1 MEGFT
6 RVAATADIPPGEMK
20 SFDVAGEDVAVAN
33 VGGEFRAFS
42 NICPHQDTALA
53 SGLGAI
59 YGNELVCM
67 LHDSAFDL
75 TTGRTTDGPA
85 AEPLTIYAVRIEGED
100 LLIGRE

>member
-20 SFDVAGEDVAVAN
+20 SFEVEGEDVAVAN
-33 VGGEFRAFS
+33 VAGEFRAFS
-42 NICPHQDTALA
+42 NICPHQGAAFA

-59 YGNELVCM
+59 YGNEIVCM

-75 TTGRTTDGPA
+75 TTGRTTDGPSP
-85 AEPLTIYAVRIEGED
+85 EPLTIYAVRIQGDD